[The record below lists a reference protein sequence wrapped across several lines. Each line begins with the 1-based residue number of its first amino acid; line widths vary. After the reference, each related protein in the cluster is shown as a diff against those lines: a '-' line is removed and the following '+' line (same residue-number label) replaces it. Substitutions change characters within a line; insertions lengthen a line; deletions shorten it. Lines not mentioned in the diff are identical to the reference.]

1 MRTIIFVTAAC
12 FSMAAF
18 AQATRDANP
27 RAKEN
32 TQGANNPAIVNDP
45 ATKARV
51 TLEGVAGGTG
61 SKVPSDANGGATVSN
76 GRQNRHPQYEEQPG
90 PDSPKPPFAP
100 EKKE

>member
-1 MRTIIFVTAAC
+1 MRTIILVTAAC
-12 FSMAAF
+12 FSIAAF
-18 AQATRDANP
+18 AQAPRDENP

-32 TQGANNPAIVNDP
+32 TQGANNAAIVNDP

-61 SKVPSDANGGATVSN
+61 SKIPPDANGGATVSN
-76 GRQNRHPQYEEQPG
+76 GRQNRHPSFDEQPG
-90 PDSPKPPFAP
+90 PDSPKAPFAP